1 MRDADGQRRRVDLPN
16 TEGSGLCCPGCGGK
30 HLPAV
35 YTRQSGKNRVRVR
48 QCRNCGRRIRTTE
61 KIVANDA

>member
-1 MRDADGQRRRVDLPN
+1 MSDADGQRRRV
-16 TEGSGLCCPGCGGK
+16 GLCCPECGCR

-48 QCRNCGRRIRTTE
+48 RCRDCGLRIRTTE
-61 KIVANDA
+61 KIVANET